1 MQFNPQ
7 MLLQLM
13 MQRNPNV
20 MQQFQQFQQTMN
32 NNPQMQQQYAAFR
45 NNIRNNPQ
53 LQQQAFQEATQ
64 KMSETTFPC

>member
-32 NNPQMQQQYAAFR
+32 NNPQMKQQYTAFR

-64 KMSETTFPC
+64 KMGETTFPG